1 MLPNLNKR
9 KVLIA
14 DDSKLVTST
23 ITSILKQSG
32 MDDISYAHKPE
43 EIIRLCEQTQ
53 FDLILC
59 DYNFQ
64 ASLNGFQILEE
75 LQYSKLLPAHTT
87 FVFLSGEDN
96 PKIIRS
102 IQDSDA
108 DDYFFKPLNFKIFRN
123 RILSAME
130 RRAALLPI
138 YKQLQSLNFSGAT
151 EACDA
156 FLPLYPE
163 YSIVIKQYRALA
175 LVNSKQ
181 FFAAQEEYQGLL
193 DDYGFDWVKIALAN
207 TLIKSNQLEKAQ
219 QVLNS
224 VNDQVE
230 NPYYHDEM
238 SKIAVEKDDFTT
250 AIKHLKQS
258 IALVD
263 SGAERELVITNL
275 SLANESYD
283 DAVTYIR
290 RYEEKNAHTFRDEIY
305 TKLNFTRCYL
315 YRALNNPLSN
325 CFESLLS
332 GLNPIISDIHSH
344 PQFKTHALL
353 LSAHISLIRGDLK
366 SATSGIKQAL
376 KTNELTHFYDLYH
389 LCVLLER
396 CSLLEEMES
405 VLPLAHSAISDL
417 QHPSIRRSQM
427 HMLKKLKERLLE
439 AQLRVDSIRKQLS
452 EKKSNAT
459 LGMTSHFDHYF
470 KLHDLFPHSEK
481 ICLAIVKL
489 ASLRPFAYHGE
500 YRIFTKLNEC
510 DQVVTTAYSREELS
524 TMSYSAMYQSAKDN
538 IRLNS

>member
-1 MLPNLNKR
+1 MLPNLNKC

-23 ITSILKQSG
+23 ITSILNQLG
-32 MDDISYAHKPE
+32 MDDISYAHNPQQ
-43 EIIRLCEQTQ
+43 IIELCNPTQ

-59 DYNFQ
+59 DYNFH

-75 LQYSKLLPAHTT
+75 LQYARLLPAHTT
-87 FVFLSGEDN
+87 FIFLSGEDN
-96 PKIIRS
+96 PKVIRS

-108 DDYFFKPLNFKIFRN
+108 DDYFFKPLNFKNFRN
-123 RILSAME
+123 RILTAME

-138 YKQLQSLNFSGAT
+138 SKNLLELNYNGAAQASDT
-151 EACDA
+151 
-156 FLPLYPE
+156 LLSLYPE
-163 YSIVIKQYRALA
+163 YAIYIKRYCALA
-175 LVNSKQ
+175 LVKSKQ
-181 FFAAQEEYQGLL
+181 LVSDRKAYQELL
-193 DDYGFDWVKIALAN
+193 DTYGFDWIKIALAN
-207 TLIKSNQLEKAQ
+207 TLIKSNKLKEAKE
-219 QVLNS
+219 VLNT
-224 VNDQVE
+224 VNDKSE

-263 SGAERELVITNL
+263 AGAERELVITNL

-353 LSAHISLIRGDLK
+353 LSAHIALIRGDLK
-366 SATSGIKQAL
+366 SATSGVKQAL

-389 LCVLLER
+389 LCLLLER
-396 CSLLEEMES
+396 CSLLDEMES

-417 QHPSIRRSQM
+417 QHPSIRRSQI
-427 HMLKKLKERLLE
+427 HMLKKLKKRLLE

-452 EKKSNAT
+452 EKKSTAT

-500 YRIFTKLNEC
+500 YRILNKLNEC
-510 DQVVTTAYSREELS
+510 DQVVTTAYSREELI
-524 TMSYSAMYQSAKDN
+524 TMSYAAMYQSAKDN